1 MKGICV
7 ESGFRFYAV
16 VSGCK
21 ALQKT
26 MKNPLFRAL
35 NQEAAGIAQGR
46 FLKVVFFST
55 IKTGENQKFILVSA
69 LMIAKAIRL
78 LNKGGCFYE

>member
-21 ALQKT
+21 SLQKT
-26 MKNPLFRAL
+26 MKNPLFRAYYE
-35 NQEAAGIAQGR
+35 EAAGIAQGR
-46 FLKVVFFST
+46 FYGTHFAVKIGKLFLCRHFSVEQRGMLLW
-55 IKTGENQKFILVSA
+55 KKKIL
-69 LMIAKAIRL
+69 
-78 LNKGGCFYE
+78 